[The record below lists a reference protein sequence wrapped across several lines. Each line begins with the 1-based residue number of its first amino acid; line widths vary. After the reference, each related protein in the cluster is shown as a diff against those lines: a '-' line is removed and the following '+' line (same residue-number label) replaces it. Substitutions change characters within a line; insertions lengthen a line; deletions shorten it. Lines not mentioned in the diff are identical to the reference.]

1 MYPISDKNNLSKPE
15 SALLDFEQRI
25 YNQVQKFNSF
35 DTTNKVVDGYWG
47 IATEYKNMNMRINE
61 ISKDNQGNIW
71 VTNPYCERYGHLLAI
86 QSSVDNSWSHI
97 NIPDSNS
104 FRPVTIDFDRSNRA
118 WIGFVYDVLNDGEL
132 YSNGG
137 VKVYNTNDSS
147 WVSISNLEDLPGI
160 GPTKALN
167 IVKEAGISGNP
178 RVKDLT
184 ESDLNLIRDIVDKD
198 KIEGDLR
205 QEVNLNIRRLID
217 IVYYIGVRHI
227 RGLPVRG
234 QRTSTNART
243 KRGRR
248 QAIAGKN
255 IVRK

>member
-1 MYPISDKNNLSKPE
+1 MAI
-15 SALLDFEQRI
+15 
-25 YNQVQKFNSF
+25 
-35 DTTNKVVDGYWG
+35 
-47 IATEYKNMNMRINE
+47 IA
-61 ISKDNQGNIW
+61 G
-71 VTNPYCERYGHLLAI
+71 V
-86 QSSVDNSWSHI
+86 
-97 NIPDSNS
+97 NIPDNK
-104 FRPVTIDFDRSNRA
+104 RV
-118 WIGFVYDVLNDGEL
+118 E
-132 YSNGG
+132 
-137 VKVYNTNDSS
+137 
-147 WVSISNLEDLPGI
+147 ISLRRIFGI
-160 GPTKALN
+160 GPPKALN

-217 IVYYIGVRHI
+217 IGSYRGLRHR